1 MLVGRVATHLIFVA
15 YRDQNRKSKMKFKTY
30 FILFLSGLILP
41 IIIAQF
47 QPKPGYLDSEYY
59 YAGGIQLATG
69 KGFTEPYLW
78 NYLDGTTSLPHPSHT
93 YWMPLASIISAIPMW
108 LFNNTSYAVARIPF
122 IIIAGLIVPITAYL
136 AYLFSKRKDMA
147 IISGLFAIFS
157 VYHAP
162 FVGVTD
168 NFSLFMLFGGLY
180 FIFVTKLLEDA
191 TQKKYWIVL
200 GLLAGLLSLSRSDG
214 LLYLGITF
222 LFILITIKK
231 NLQSSNSLI
240 SNLKLLITNYLLP
253 TLLGFLIIMS
263 PWYARNFKEFGT
275 FMSPGGSRALWL
287 QNYDQT
293 FIYPP
298 EALSKESFLE
308 YGWENIWNDRLWAIN
323 NNLQSGFA
331 AHGGIILFP
340 FIIAG
345 ILYFRKDIRVKLAVI
360 AWLILFLV
368 MTFLFPFAGVRG
380 AFFHAGAAL
389 QPMWW
394 VLAPLGLDSILASLR
409 KRNWGDERGRIIFT
423 SSFVLVTIILTL
435 FVVYIRV
442 FQLGWGEGE
451 TNYIEVEQ
459 VLQENA
465 IQPQDV
471 VIVWDAPLYYL
482 DTNRS
487 AISIPYGGFESILAV
502 SEQFDAKYLIL
513 EPEAALGELK
523 NLLNSPNQNE
533 NFILLGEV
541 NDAKIFKINP

>member
-1 MLVGRVATHLIFVA
+1 MSR
-15 YRDQNRKSKMKFKTY
+15 KTY

-47 QPKPGYLDSEYY
+47 QSKPGYLDSEYY

-69 KGFTEPYLW
+69 NGFNEPYLW

-108 LFNNTSYAVARIPF
+108 LFNNTSYAIARIPF

-147 IISGLFAIFS
+147 IISGLLAIFS

-180 FIFVTKLLEDA
+180 FIVVTKLLEDS
-191 TQKKYWIVL
+191 TQKKYWLAL
-200 GLLAGLLSLSRSDG
+200 GILSGFLSLSRSDG

-222 LFILITIKK
+222 LFILINIKK
-231 NLQSSNSLI
+231 ISDPSNSLTSSLQSLI
-240 SNLKLLITNYLLP
+240 SNSLLAF
-253 TLLGFLIIMS
+253 LGFLIIMS
-263 PWYARNFKEFGT
+263 PWYARNYKEFGT
-275 FMSPGGSRALWL
+275 LMSPGGSRALWL

-345 ILYFRKDIRVKLAVI
+345 ILYFRKDVRVKLAVI
-360 AWLILFLV
+360 AWLILFFV

-423 SSFVLVTIILTL
+423 SSFVLVTIILTF

-451 TNYIEVEQ
+451 TDYVQVEQ
-459 VLQENA
+459 VLQENN

-487 AISIPYGGFESILAV
+487 AISIPYGGFDSILVV
-502 SEQFDAKYLIL
+502 SNQFNAQYLIL

-523 NLLNSPNQNE
+523 KLLDTPNQNE
-533 NFILLGEV
+533 NFILIGEV
-541 NDAKIFKINP
+541 NDAKIFKISP